1 VTKKKEK
8 KKKPK
13 CQVGKNSGQ
22 EQPNSMLSSQ
32 QCTSTEGISSK
43 ALSSVCKRHVMPLQ
57 QQVQALKKMPYG
69 AHQCLIW
76 LSYII
81 PEKGRGV

>member
-1 VTKKKEK
+1 
-8 KKKPK
+8 
-13 CQVGKNSGQ
+13 
-22 EQPNSMLSSQ
+22 
-32 QCTSTEGISSK
+32 
-43 ALSSVCKRHVMPLQ
+43 MPLQ

-81 PEKGRGV
+81 PEKGRGVYIEVKNEFINKK